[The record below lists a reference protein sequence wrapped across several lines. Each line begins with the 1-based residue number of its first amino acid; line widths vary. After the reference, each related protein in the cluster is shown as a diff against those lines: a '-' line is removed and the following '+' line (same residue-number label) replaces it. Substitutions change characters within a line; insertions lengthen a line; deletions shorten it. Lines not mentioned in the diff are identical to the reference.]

1 MRIGGLAARAAL
13 LKEQM
18 KKKPCERCS
27 LHYNHV
33 SFDKCP
39 HCHHLDE
46 LRLQQLFAKKEAA
59 FQSRKSIGIL
69 FFILALIA
77 GFLILVISNT

>member
-46 LRLQQLFAKKEAA
+46 LRLQQLFAKKKLRFKVENPLGYC
-59 FQSRKSIGIL
+59 FL
-69 FFILALIA
+69 F
-77 GFLILVISNT
+77 

>member
-13 LKEQM
+13 LKEQL

-33 SFDKCP
+33 SFNKCP
-39 HCHHLDE
+39 NCHHLDE

-59 FQSRKSIGIL
+59 FQSRKSIEML

-77 GFLILVISNT
+77 GFLMLVVSNA